1 MSAIKTTAVFLLVS
15 ILLLCV
21 AVSCPSES
29 ARGLVVVCVLFAVNV
44 GMICRVV
51 RK

>member
-1 MSAIKTTAVFLLVS
+1 MKTIAVFLLVS

-29 ARGLVVVCVLFAVNV
+29 ARGFVVVCVLFVVNV
-44 GMICRVV
+44 GLMWGICS
-51 RK
+51 K

>member
-1 MSAIKTTAVFLLVS
+1 VKTIAVFLLVS

-29 ARGLVVVCVLFAVNV
+29 ARGFVVVCVLFVVNV
-44 GMICRVV
+44 AMIWRVV